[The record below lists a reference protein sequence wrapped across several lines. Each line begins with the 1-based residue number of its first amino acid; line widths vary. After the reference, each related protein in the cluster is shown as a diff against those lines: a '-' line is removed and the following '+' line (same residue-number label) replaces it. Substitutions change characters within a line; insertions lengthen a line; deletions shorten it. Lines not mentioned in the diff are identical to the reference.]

1 MEVDYEGDAHYYSH
15 GKWSPPRG
23 PDKGAL
29 LHSDSCPT
37 SSFCGGVGK
46 PNALTYLGNEK
57 WSTPKPVDAKGIL
70 NSVSC
75 PSTSLCIAVDL
86 EGKAVTYGS

>member
-1 MEVDYEGDAHYYSH
+1 
-15 GKWSPPRG
+15 
-23 PDKGAL
+23 
-29 LHSDSCPT
+29 
-37 SSFCGGVGK
+37 VGK